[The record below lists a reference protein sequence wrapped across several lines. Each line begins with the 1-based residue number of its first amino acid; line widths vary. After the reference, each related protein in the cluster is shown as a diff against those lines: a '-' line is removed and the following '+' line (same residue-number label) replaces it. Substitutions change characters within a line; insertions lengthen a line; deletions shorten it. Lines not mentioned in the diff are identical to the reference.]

1 MLRPSS
7 TEAAMKRIESHKVW
21 AAALAALVLAAP
33 MAANAMM
40 VRLDENTVLD
50 LRAPA
55 GTVLIGNPA
64 IADVSLVTPSRVAI
78 LGRGFGQTNV
88 VITDRM
94 GRVIFSQEVRV
105 APPAGA
111 RVSIYRGE
119 EVSNYSC
126 SPSCAHLVPTSDEQ
140 VIAPSAAASDIP
152 TARPMK
158 VSMGR

>member
-1 MLRPSS
+1 
-7 TEAAMKRIESHKVW
+7 MKRIESHKVW
-21 AAALAALVLAAP
+21 AAALAALMLAAP

-78 LGRGFGQTNV
+78 LGRGFGETNV

-105 APPAGA
+105 APPPGA

-119 EVSNYSC
+119 DVSNYSC
-126 SPSCAHLVPTSDEQ
+126 SPNCARLVATSDEQ
-140 VIAPSAAASDIP
+140 PYAPAAGPVSDIP
-152 TARPMK
+152 TRPTK

>member
-1 MLRPSS
+1 
-7 TEAAMKRIESHKVW
+7 MKRIVSHKAW
-21 AAALAALVLAAP
+21 GAALAALVVAAP

-40 VRLDENTVLD
+40 VRLDENTLFD

-78 LGRGFGQTNV
+78 LGRGFGATNV

-94 GRVIFSQEVRV
+94 GRVIFSQEIRV
-105 APPAGA
+105 APPAGT

-119 EVSNYSC
+119 DVANYSC
-126 SPSCAHLVPTSDEQ
+126 APNCARTVPASDDQ
-140 VIAPSAAASDIP
+140 AFAPAPGPVSDIP
-152 TARPMK
+152 TRPTK